1 MKTKSIPAII
11 MLTAGCIACIVGITG
26 YMETGRF
33 MKMLFVVL
41 IVFYFF
47 GCIVKMI
54 LDKNFQEM
62 KEEPTEGEEST
73 EEESGEKSDEEQQK
87 EQVENKK

>member
-26 YMETGRF
+26 YMETERF

-41 IVFYFF
+41 IVFYFL
-47 GCIVKMI
+47 GCVVKMI

-62 KEEPTEGEEST
+62 KEETTEGDETLEEEAGEESD
-73 EEESGEKSDEEQQK
+73 DEQK

>member
-26 YMETGRF
+26 YMETERF

-41 IVFYFF
+41 IVFYFL
-47 GCIVKMI
+47 GCIVKII

-62 KEEPTEGEEST
+62 KEETTEGDETAEKEAGEE
-73 EEESGEKSDEEQQK
+73 SDEEQM
-87 EQVENKK
+87 EQVESKR

>member
-26 YMETGRF
+26 YMETERF

-41 IVFYFF
+41 IVFYFL

-62 KEEPTEGEEST
+62 KEETTEGDETLEEEAGEESD
-73 EEESGEKSDEEQQK
+73 DEQK

>member
-26 YMETGRF
+26 YMETEQF

-41 IVFYFF
+41 IVFYFL
-47 GCIVKMI
+47 GCIVKII

-62 KEEPTEGEEST
+62 KEETTEGKEST
-73 EEESGEKSDEEQQK
+73 EEGSTEEDSGEKSDEEQQN
-87 EQVENKK
+87 E

>member
-26 YMETGRF
+26 YMETEQF

-47 GCIVKMI
+47 GCIVKII

-62 KEEPTEGEEST
+62 KEETTEGEEST
-73 EEESGEKSDEEQQK
+73 EEGSTEEDSGEKSDEEQQN
-87 EQVENKK
+87 E

>member
-11 MLTAGCIACIVGITG
+11 MLTAGGIACIVGITG
-26 YMETGRF
+26 YMETERF

-41 IVFYFF
+41 IVFYFL

-62 KEEPTEGEEST
+62 KEETTEGDETLEEEAGEESD
-73 EEESGEKSDEEQQK
+73 DEQK